1 MRESEEK
8 KKSLRSEWVI
18 LNAARASLWEQ
29 GIAGEGRPVEIG
41 RLGRLSAL
49 VWYAA
54 HELESHTMS
63 PCAAGVL
70 DHLLHLHA
78 RGVTK

>member
-29 GIAGEGRPVEIG
+29 EIAGEGRPVEIG
-41 RLGRLSAL
+41 RLGCLSAL
-49 VWYAA
+49 VRYAA
-54 HELESHTMS
+54 HELESRTMS

-70 DHLLHLHA
+70 DHLFHLHT
-78 RGVTK
+78 GSVTK